1 MQAAGEREAL
11 WNGVDYSGYEE
22 RTRICVNPISWVTD
36 DSASDK
42 ADHLGA
48 LPISKQDDY
57 GSITDPLSELVAND
71 ISVYCG
77 NDSSNWLLVNADRSE
92 KLKTTGV
99 FRFFEGN
106 LHGYDYQYYWADI
119 RQNARDRTNRFLELL
134 DQK

>member
-1 MQAAGEREAL
+1 M
-11 WNGVDYSGYEE
+11 
-22 RTRICVNPISWVTD
+22 
-36 DSASDK
+36 
-42 ADHLGA
+42 
-48 LPISKQDDY
+48 
-57 GSITDPLSELVAND
+57 DPLSELVKND